1 MSEERMVRM
10 NLHISANLKE
20 QVREAAEKMHTD
32 MSSLAGSVLKAWAEG
47 RPSVGDE
54 PGHIDERLDMLMQQ
68 QVELRQEL
76 SSMNSMMREILGAMR
91 ERGRPGEEEDGTHSR
106 EPSTP
111 DMSFEARMARVGTLD
126 PADWQERGPVQAER
140 PKEGEPA
147 DKPGVITRF
156 FWK

>member
-1 MSEERMVRM
+1 
-10 NLHISANLKE
+10 
-20 QVREAAEKMHTD
+20 MHTD
-32 MSSLAGSVLKAWAEG
+32 MSTLAGSVLKAWAEG
-47 RPSVGDE
+47 RQPVVDD
-54 PGHIDERLDMLMQQ
+54 PGHADERLDMLMQQ

-76 SSMNSMMREILGAMR
+76 SSMNSMMREILDAMR
-91 ERGRPGEEEDGTHSR
+91 ECDRPREEGGTHSR

-126 PADWQERGPVQAER
+126 PADWQKRGPVQAER

>member
-76 SSMNSMMREILGAMR
+76 SSMNSMLREIRDVMR
-91 ERGRPGEEEDGTHSR
+91 ERDRPREEDGKHSR

>member
-1 MSEERMVRM
+1 MSEEHLVRM
-10 NLHISANLKE
+10 NIVIPADLKE

-32 MSSLAGSVLKAWAEG
+32 MSTLAGSVLKAWAEG
-47 RPSVGDE
+47 RPPADDE

-76 SSMNSMMREILGAMR
+76 SSMNSMMREILDAMR
-91 ERGRPGEEEDGTHSR
+91 ERDRPREEDGTHSR
-106 EPSTP
+106 EPSTS